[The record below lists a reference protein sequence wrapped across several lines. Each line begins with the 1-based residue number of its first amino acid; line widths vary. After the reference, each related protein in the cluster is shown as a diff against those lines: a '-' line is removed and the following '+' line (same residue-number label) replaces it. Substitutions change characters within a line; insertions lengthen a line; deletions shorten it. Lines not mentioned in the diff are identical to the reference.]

1 MSSPSDFQNYDSLL
15 ESLSDAREAQEA
27 SVREVAETKA
37 KSDDMAK
44 TLGEAKDAFSVHA
57 IGSAFKKGF
66 TDSAKKSFDTAFQSA
81 KDKLSEIKQ
90 GATKSVEDLAEE
102 NQNLITQGA
111 ERLTQYSAKILDG
124 TTSAFEDGVLPAASS
139 AGAGAGAGA
148 GADAAGISSL
158 GAPLAETEVGVS
170 SSTFA
175 TGAAASQAEQVA
187 QSFANATGD
196 LSSATGDLTTLG
208 DLSGS
213 IRVGQMAGNAGN
225 DARALKSAFS
235 DEDIGQ
241 PASETA
247 YSTTTGLSAAEEA
260 TMSSNTA
267 LAAAGGGTGEITEAG
282 LAATRVGSA
291 GSSIAE
297 TLNAARA
304 AGGDALET
312 ATAGITKDLAVQAGK
327 EAIGESISAG
337 LSAIPGIDILGAVAG
352 IVLAGVMGHKESKEL
367 KQEGPMAPTGAGVSG
382 QIGI

>member
-57 IGSAFKKGF
+57 IGTAFKKGF

-124 TTSAFEDGVLPAASS
+124 TTSAFEDGVLPGA
-139 AGAGAGAGA
+139 AGAGAGA

-187 QSFANATGD
+187 QSFSNATGD

-352 IVLAGVMGHKESKEL
+352 IVLAGVMGHKESKEI